1 MAKARIVGRIETMY
15 CENRQAR
22 SRLFYKTLAVA
33 CDILPKLRGAALPP
47 KHIMYL
53 HEYNANFDQSI
64 MYLHEYNANLTNLV
78 PDISQSTFIQGSVCS
93 APAVITTAV
102 RTSGTCILLQGAVS
116 LTLAV
121 DKKRCGTTEML
132 FAFLHRTT
140 SRRMPELAVVVIEL
154 WALVELMV
162 AAAVLKNVYK
172 ASAGRRYT
180 GHSPSTLCL
189 LYHQRKQV
197 RE

>member
-47 KHIMYL
+47 NH
-53 HEYNANFDQSI
+53 I
-64 MYLHEYNANLTNLV
+64 MYLHEYNANLTNAV